1 MVEIL
6 VSAAA
11 GAFVTGVFTVIVWT
25 LNRKAA
31 KEDKQA
37 AKDEK
42 ESKALEERL
51 RNIEACMEALI
62 VAERRSYYDRIKTLG
77 KEYLAAGEISTE
89 DLEDFLEMHK
99 IYHGPLEGNGFLD
112 GIVKDVR
119 HLKKI

>member
-42 ESKALEERL
+42 EGKDLEDRL
-51 RNIEACMEALI
+51 SNIESCMEALI
-62 VAERRSYYDRIKTLG
+62 VAERRSYYDRIKSLG
-77 KEYLAAGEISTE
+77 KEYIVHGEVTTE
-89 DLEDFLEMHK
+89 DFEDFLAMHK
-99 IYHGPLEGNGFLD
+99 IYHDTLKGNGFLD
-112 GIVKDVR
+112 DVVKDVR
-119 HLKKI
+119 RLKKI